1 MTLKQKTT
9 LGHILFWVGIVLFY
23 VFSNTEAELFGQT
36 VETTLLRLPFLMIAA
51 YVFNYWQVPA
61 FLKKKKYILFAL
73 SMVSVVVVLTI
84 MYRAVGYYH
93 LDQYCSSGPYP
104 LISLVDFP
112 FYMLSFH
119 FPALMMYF
127 YKINKEQESE
137 REKIYQLER
146 EKISTELKYL
156 KAQLNPHFLFNTL
169 NNLYSYVITK
179 SPKAPD
185 MVLQLSEILDYIL
198 YKSQRDS
205 VALSEEVHTIDNYLA
220 LEKIKYEDRIKLSF
234 TKDIS
239 NEQVK
244 ISPLLLLSI
253 VENAFKHGVSGGSI
267 SKPEIKIKL
276 IQSEEQ
282 INFSVWNTKA
292 ASPYS
297 NKTDNY
303 KSGIGLRNIQ
313 RQLDLIYP
321 EMHTFETEETDTY
334 FNLKLSLNRQQW

>member
-1 MTLKQKTT
+1 MKLNQKKV
-9 LGHILFWVGIVLFY
+9 LGHILFWLGIFLFY
-23 VFSNTEAELFGQT
+23 VFSNTEANLFWQT
-36 VETTLLRLPFLMIAA
+36 VETTLLRLPLLMIAA
-51 YVFNYWQVPA
+51 YLFNYWQVPS
-61 FLKKKKYILFAL
+61 FLKTKRYLLFAL
-73 SMVSVVVVLTI
+73 SMVAVIIVLTVV
-84 MYRAVGYYH
+84 YRVIGYYH

-104 LISLVDFP
+104 LISLIDFP

-169 NNLYSYVITK
+169 NNLYAYVITK

-198 YKSQRDS
+198 YKSQRDF

-220 LEKIKYEDRIKLSF
+220 LQDIKYEDRIKVNF
-234 TKDIS
+234 TKNIS
-239 NEQVK
+239 NEQLK

-267 SKPEIKIKL
+267 GKPEIKINL
-276 IQSEEQ
+276 VQSKEQ
-282 INFSVWNTKA
+282 IDFEVWNTKA
-292 ASPYS
+292 VSQYS
-297 NKTDNY
+297 NKTDGY
-303 KSGIGLRNIQ
+303 KSGIGLQNVQ

-321 EMHTFETEETDTY
+321 KMHTFKTEETNVY
-334 FNLKLSLNRQQW
+334 FNLKLSLNRKEW